1 MQTICLYSSYSE
13 SNKIVYYI
21 KVYLTE
27 LLRHVDRIVFITN
40 QKELDD
46 ESLKWLDSNK
56 IDWDVESQQW
66 MIGNETYRPDF
77 FIYENGILKK
87 IIEVKGYFKN
97 KFLLKQIS
105 KS

>member
-1 MQTICLYSSYSE
+1 MTSICLYSSYSE

-46 ESLKWLDSNK
+46 V
-56 IDWDVESQQW
+56 I
-66 MIGNETYRPDF
+66 DF
-77 FIYENGILKK
+77 FEQH
-87 IIEVKGYFKN
+87 YFV
-97 KFLLKQIS
+97 LPE
-105 KS
+105 